1 MLSFTI
7 GLGVGILA
15 GTLIGIIMMS
25 ATAVYRITML
35 DKHIEL
41 LERKIKRLENELLR
55 KTQKRNTRK
64 SKTTKD

>member
-25 ATAVYRITML
+25 ATAVYRIT
-35 DKHIEL
+35 L
-41 LERKIKRLENELLR
+41 LEKEIYICEERIKELEGKKRRKKVN
-55 KTQKRNTRK
+55 NG
-64 SKTTKD
+64 

>member
-25 ATAVYRITML
+25 ATAVYRIT
-35 DKHIEL
+35 L
-41 LERKIKRLENELLR
+41 LEKEIYMCEERIKELEGKKRRKKVNNE
-55 KTQKRNTRK
+55 
-64 SKTTKD
+64 